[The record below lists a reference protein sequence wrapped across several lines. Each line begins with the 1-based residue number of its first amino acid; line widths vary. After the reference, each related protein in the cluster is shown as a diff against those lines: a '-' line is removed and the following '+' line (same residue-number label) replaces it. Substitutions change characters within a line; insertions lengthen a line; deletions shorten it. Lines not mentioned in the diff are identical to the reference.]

1 MDIVSELSA
10 ACITLFKFLPNNKKA
25 LFVNELLKCTTSDG
39 LGVVIK
45 SYYKHLFA
53 SGETDDSKFSNVG
66 IIVATTSKNESVNIV
81 FNGDL
86 IYFNSAKQKPIM
98 DIIKTMML
106 NGDIMFREKKYRKN
120 IENKERFHLK
130 FYRVYR
136 KLNYRAIR
144 YPIVL
149 N

>member
-10 ACITLFKFLPNNKKA
+10 ACITLFKFLPNDKKA
-25 LFVNELLKCTTSDG
+25 SFASDLLKCTTSDG
-39 LGVVIK
+39 LGAVVK

-53 SGETDDSKFSNVG
+53 TGESDGSNFTNVG

-81 FNGDL
+81 FNEDL
-86 IYFNSAKQKPIM
+86 IYFNSAKQKPIS

-106 NGDIMFREKKYRKN
+106 NGDIMFRERKYRKTV
-120 IENKERFHLK
+120 ENKERFHLK

-136 KLNYRAIR
+136 KLNYRTTR